1 MTEQARSAAIMAIT
15 TAPGAITAAAR
26 SSSVGWWYQ
35 SQPQPLCLCRVWCQ
49 MSLVVWARPSLTAA
63 WSAA

>member
-15 TAPGAITAAAR
+15 TAPCAITAAAR
-26 SSSVGWWYQ
+26 SSSVGWWHE
-35 SQPQPLCLCRVWCQ
+35 SWPQPLCLAVWCQ
-49 MSLVVWARPSLTAA
+49 MSVVVWARPSLTAA